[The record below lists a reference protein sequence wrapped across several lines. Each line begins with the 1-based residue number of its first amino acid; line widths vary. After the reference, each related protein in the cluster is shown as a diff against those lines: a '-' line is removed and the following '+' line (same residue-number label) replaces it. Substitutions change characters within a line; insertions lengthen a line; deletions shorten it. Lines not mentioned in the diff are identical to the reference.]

1 MIGDAWLSPIPS
13 MRREG
18 GFFILFEWV
27 VEVPVGWFLV
37 EKELQPLKKKKM
49 GKERRKRPR
58 TRKMRIWEKHW
69 NKRKTKVATD
79 SNIIM
84 ILAQEEADTGE
95 TMEWLEA
102 DERGMR

>member
-37 EKELQPLKKKKM
+37 EEELQPLKKKKT

-69 NKRKTKVATD
+69 NKRKTKVDNGFEHYHD
-79 SNIIM
+79 SCS
-84 ILAQEEADTGE
+84 
-95 TMEWLEA
+95 
-102 DERGMR
+102 RRS

>member
-1 MIGDAWLSPIPS
+1 
-13 MRREG
+13 
-18 GFFILFEWV
+18 
-27 VEVPVGWFLV
+27 
-37 EKELQPLKKKKM
+37 
-49 GKERRKRPR
+49 
-58 TRKMRIWEKHW
+58 MRIWEKHW